1 MKRKKRYLTT
11 IDYFRT
17 NIKWFMMVVA
27 TIFIAG
33 IFIGPGFGSYGS
45 MQCGGDKTAHLTRQQ
60 YAEQESEVMARMGDN
75 EFRAY
80 TINQKTAN
88 RLTRY
93 TRNSPGTIISPE
105 QKISVTWSML
115 NEEIEKYLKLEKAKE
130 SNIELKAEEINE
142 VYNSEKQNIMS
153 GRGLSTSTSEGN
165 VSLLQM
171 ADRKI
176 QAQKSER
183 AFLSFLSSQLH
194 MSPKDFKNIIRDNLL
209 VEKYTESLND
219 EAKEQVKSDAKR
231 ESIELYNRIVSEGEN
246 FAEVAEN
253 ESDES
258 SSAANGGLVEDMTR
272 KDAKAKDDEYATALF
287 TSEIGKVQEPLE
299 LDDGFYII
307 KVEDRTLAEG
317 EDFENAK
324 DGIIAEIKDELGI
337 TDDEEEKEPEVKE
350 YSDEELTEMASTE
363 GIEED
368 TEKESVESEN
378 QITDYMIKERYEKVT
393 FRLIFVRPE
402 SYQTRYQENL
412 KAIKKEEGVEI
423 VDPLMKAYS
432 YVADYQ
438 GDRDFDSAIEGF
450 RAIREERLLTL
461 NEEKTIWQEKETEL
475 ENAPEDKRI
484 KLLEETVVHERS
496 VEYANTNLAQID
508 YLIAYYMQEKIAF
521 VENEMMTAEEPDESA
536 QEKAQSMIDE
546 LHSEMRILIEE
557 AVASESTPDP
567 YYNAMLGDL
576 QLDAGEWVA
585 AYENWSIVADYGE
598 RDLSLLQ
605 RAQPAFNKFL
615 DFLEDEEMR
624 KKAGKEFD
632 KLQKNL
638 DKALEIQRKQQ
649 EEWQAQM
656 QKMIEE
662 MSQEGELE

>member
-1 MKRKKRYLTT
+1 
-11 IDYFRT
+11 
-17 NIKWFMMVVA
+17 
-27 TIFIAG
+27 
-33 IFIGPGFGSYGS
+33 
-45 MQCGGDKTAHLTRQQ
+45 
-60 YAEQESEVMARMGDN
+60 
-75 EFRAY
+75 
-80 TINQKTAN
+80 
-88 RLTRY
+88 
-93 TRNSPGTIISPE
+93 
-105 QKISVTWSML
+105 
-115 NEEIEKYLKLEKAKE
+115 
-130 SNIELKAEEINE
+130 
-142 VYNSEKQNIMS
+142 
-153 GRGLSTSTSEGN
+153 
-165 VSLLQM
+165 
-171 ADRKI
+171 
-176 QAQKSER
+176 
-183 AFLSFLSSQLH
+183 
-194 MSPKDFKNIIRDNLL
+194 
-209 VEKYTESLND
+209 
-219 EAKEQVKSDAKR
+219 
-231 ESIELYNRIVSEGEN
+231 
-246 FAEVAEN
+246 
-253 ESDES
+253 
-258 SSAANGGLVEDMTR
+258 
-272 KDAKAKDDEYATALF
+272 
-287 TSEIGKVQEPLE
+287 
-299 LDDGFYII
+299 
-307 KVEDRTLAEG
+307 
-317 EDFENAK
+317 
-324 DGIIAEIKDELGI
+324 
-337 TDDEEEKEPEVKE
+337 
-350 YSDEELTEMASTE
+350 
-363 GIEED
+363 
-368 TEKESVESEN
+368 
-378 QITDYMIKERYEKVT
+378 
-393 FRLIFVRPE
+393 
-402 SYQTRYQENL
+402 
-412 KAIKKEEGVEI
+412 
-423 VDPLMKAYS
+423 MKAYS

-615 DFLEDEEMR
+615 EFLEDEEMR